1 MAKGI
6 KASRK
11 TPARPPKV
19 SRKAKE
25 ATRLPP
31 PKDYDDDDT
40 EDEDW
45 IGDLRQYLEQ
55 HLVQ

>member
-1 MAKGI
+1 MAGGI

-19 SRKAKE
+19 SRKYKQAL
-25 ATRLPP
+25 RVSPP
-31 PKDYDDDDT
+31 CDYSDSQAT

-45 IGDLRQYLEQ
+45 VENLRD
-55 HLVQ
+55 